1 MKKTTVLLADDHKI
15 VRMGLSALFA
25 SDRNFSVIAE
35 ADNGKSAVEKTL
47 SAKPDVIIMDL
58 MMPGVDGIEATR
70 QIKSRLPNSKI
81 VILTSYST
89 SDKISQA
96 LAMGAD
102 GALLKTT
109 DDTNLLNAVRK
120 VSHGERYLSPD
131 IQKLMANDPPA
142 PPLTIRQLE
151 VLQSIAR
158 GLTNADIAKLL
169 AISEQRVDQHI
180 KVIFTKL
187 GAANR
192 AEAIGIALRK
202 HLLKN

>member
-1 MKKTTVLLADDHKI
+1 MEKTTVLLADDHKI

-35 ADNGKSAVEKTL
+35 ADNGKSTVEKTL

-70 QIKSRLPNSKI
+70 EIKSRLPNSKI

-96 LAMGAD
+96 LALGAD

-202 HLLKN
+202 HLLKI

>member
-1 MKKTTVLLADDHKI
+1 
-15 VRMGLSALFA
+15 MGLSALFA

-70 QIKSRLPNSKI
+70 EIKSRLPNSKI

-96 LAMGAD
+96 LALGAD

-202 HLLKN
+202 HLLKI

>member
-70 QIKSRLPNSKI
+70 EIKSRLPNSKI

-96 LAMGAD
+96 LALGAD

-109 DDTNLLNAVRK
+109 DDTNLLNAVRT

-202 HLLKN
+202 HLLKI

>member
-70 QIKSRLPNSKI
+70 EIKSRLPNSKI

-96 LAMGAD
+96 LALGAD

-202 HLLKN
+202 HLLKI

>member
-70 QIKSRLPNSKI
+70 EIKSMLPNSKI

-96 LAMGAD
+96 LALGAD

-202 HLLKN
+202 HLLKI